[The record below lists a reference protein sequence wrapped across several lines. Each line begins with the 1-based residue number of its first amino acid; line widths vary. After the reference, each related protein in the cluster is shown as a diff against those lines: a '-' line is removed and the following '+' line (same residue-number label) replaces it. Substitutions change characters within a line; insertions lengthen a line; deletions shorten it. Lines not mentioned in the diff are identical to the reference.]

1 LVSDDL
7 IRRIREA
14 NDIVQ
19 VVESYSIRLRRIG
32 VNMVA
37 LCPFHREKTPS
48 FNVSPTHQ
56 FFKCFGCGAKGD
68 VIKFVQMMERA
79 DFPEAMSLLAA
90 RAGIPLAREE
100 GAALR
105 QHDAAAEER
114 QAAFWAAGIGLRYFQ
129 ESLRN
134 QREGKEA
141 RDYLRGRGFTE
152 ETVAA
157 WQLGWAPANRHGF
170 LEYLRRQTNSPEK
183 AVKAAVAAGLLRRS
197 EDGEIYDFFR
207 GRVMFPILDMQQRP
221 IGFGGRLLEEKPEA
235 GGKYINTPEGTL
247 FAKRR
252 VLFGLPA
259 AAKEIAAGRTA
270 VVVEGYTDVIM
281 CHQYGLRNVVATLGT
296 SLTEEHVQRLRRFVT
311 PEGKVVALFDAD
323 EAGEKASER
332 AAHIFMAEGLA
343 LHVVRVSALK
353 DACDYLPRFG
363 AEAFRKEL
371 AKAQEAFQ
379 YYLGRLLPDLRDSD
393 VSRRAAAVAKI
404 MELVNLCPDS
414 VRRAMMRQEVSRTA
428 GVPEEALP
436 QPRREGDRSPAAG
449 RGLGGEMLP
458 LVLNAEGEGRLRSER
473 RLLLHALA
481 RREWAESIF
490 ALMPPEAFARPAT
503 ARVAAFIQESWNAG
517 KPPVL
522 ADLASA
528 EREQSTLDLLAD
540 LALEGEILPPS
551 VAELKELRWR
561 EECRCLEEEGRRIL
575 ALLQEAR
582 ERGDRQEEERLLLR
596 RLAIDRRLRRRET
609 EGQG

>member
-1 LVSDDL
+1 MGLVSDDL

-296 SLTEEHVQRLRRFVT
+296 SLTEEHV
-311 PEGKVVALFDAD
+311 P
-323 EAGEKASER
+323 
-332 AAHIFMAEGLA
+332 
-343 LHVVRVSALK
+343 VSYTHLT
-353 DACDYLPRFG
+353 LPTI
-363 AEAFRKEL
+363 
-371 AKAQEAFQ
+371 
-379 YYLGRLLPDLRDSD
+379 Y
-393 VSRRAAAVAKI
+393 
-404 MELVNLCPDS
+404 S
-414 VRRAMMRQEVSRTA
+414 V
-428 GVPEEALP
+428 
-436 QPRREGDRSPAAG
+436 
-449 RGLGGEMLP
+449 
-458 LVLNAEGEGRLRSER
+458 
-473 RLLLHALA
+473 
-481 RREWAESIF
+481 
-490 ALMPPEAFARPAT
+490 
-503 ARVAAFIQESWNAG
+503 
-517 KPPVL
+517 
-522 ADLASA
+522 
-528 EREQSTLDLLAD
+528 
-540 LALEGEILPPS
+540 
-551 VAELKELRWR
+551 
-561 EECRCLEEEGRRIL
+561 
-575 ALLQEAR
+575 
-582 ERGDRQEEERLLLR
+582 
-596 RLAIDRRLRRRET
+596 
-609 EGQG
+609 